1 MKYMVCTSYKKTH
14 VTQTT
19 LKQGMSKIT

>member
-1 MKYMVCTSYKKTH
+1 MKYTVCTSYNKNH

-19 LKQGMSKIT
+19 WKQGMSKIT

>member
-1 MKYMVCTSYKKTH
+1 MVGTSYKKNH

-19 LKQGMSKIT
+19 WKQGMSKIT

>member
-1 MKYMVCTSYKKTH
+1 MKYPVCTSYKKNH

-19 LKQGMSKIT
+19 WKQGMSKIT